1 MIHVRKAVEND
12 RSRIALCIAEGF
24 EKDFSSLCKN
34 TEKVARAIGGGIRTD
49 RFYIAEAG
57 QEIAGVAAVS
67 DCHSRAL
74 SIDPAAYKKNFG
86 LIKGMLACMVLK
98 DEFESKLDYPE
109 TTGYIEFVAVREKH
123 RRKGVATAMLR
134 ETMAIASYETFVLD
148 VTDINSS
155 AILCYRNLGFQEFK
169 RVNEK
174 YGKQKGYNAK
184 IYMKYTPGKDK
195 IGK

>member
-12 RSRIALCIAEGF
+12 QGPIALCIAEGF
-24 EKDFSSLCKN
+24 KKDFSSLCKS
-34 TEKVARAIGGGIRTD
+34 TEKVARAIGGGIRTEQ
-49 RFYIAEAG
+49 FYVAEAG

-67 DCHSRAL
+67 NCHLRAL
-74 SIDPAAYKKNFG
+74 SIDSAAYKKNFG

-98 DEFESKLDYPE
+98 GEFESKLDYPE
-109 TTGYIEFVAVREKH
+109 TTGYIEFVAVREKF

-134 ETMAIASYETFVLD
+134 ETMAIASYETYVLD

-155 AILCYRNLGFQEFK
+155 AILCYKKLGFQEFK

-174 YGKQKGYNAK
+174 YAKQKGFNAK
-184 IYMKYTPGKDK
+184 IYMSYTPDKEK